1 MEEPVKSGKTAR
13 NFLTLS
19 DWSRKEIEDLLE
31 LAAAIKKDPG
41 KYSEALKGMT
51 LAMIFMK
58 TSTRTR
64 VSFEAGMTQLGG
76 HAIYMDY
83 RTTNLMLGELKDEI
97 KCVARYSDIIVAR
110 VYPQKDVEA
119 IAEAANETNVPVI
132 NALSNEFHPC
142 QALADMMTI
151 KEFNSSSN
159 IKIKIAY
166 LGDGNNTCNEL
177 IIGASKLGMKIV
189 VATPE
194 GYEPIKDA
202 IKVGKECGTLTLTNS
217 PEEAVKGA
225 DFVYTDTWVSMGQE
239 AETNKRILDFRGYT
253 ITKNLLGSAYFM
265 HCLPAH
271 RGVEVT
277 DEVIDSA
284 KSIVFEQA
292 ANRLHTEKALMLKL
306 LGKV

>member
-1 MEEPVKSGKTAR
+1 MASM
-13 NFLTLS
+13 NFLTLK
-19 DWSRKEIEDLLE
+19 DWSREEIEGLLD
-31 LAAAIKKDPG
+31 LAAAIKKSPE
-41 KYSEALKGMT
+41 KYSEKLKGMT

-83 RTTNLMLGELKDEI
+83 RTTNLILGELKDEI
-97 KCVARYSDIIVAR
+97 KCIARYADMIVAR
-110 VYPQKDVEA
+110 VYPQKEVEA
-119 IAEAANETNVPVI
+119 MAEAANETNVPVI

-142 QALADMMTI
+142 QALADLMTI
-151 KEFNSSSN
+151 KEYNKGSN
-159 IKIKIAY
+159 GKIRIAY
-166 LGDGNNTCNEL
+166 IGDGNNTCNEL
-177 IIGASKLGMKIV
+177 IIGASKLGMSIA

-194 GYEPIKDA
+194 GYAPIKDA
-202 IKVGKECGTLTLTNS
+202 VKIGTECGTLTFSNS

-239 AETNKRILDFRGYT
+239 AEMNKRMLDFRGYKV
-253 ITKNLLGSAYFM
+253 TKNLLGNAHFM

-277 DEVIDSA
+277 DEVIDS
-284 KSIVFEQA
+284 KQSIVFEQA
-292 ANRLHTEKALMLKL
+292 ENRLHTEKALMLKL